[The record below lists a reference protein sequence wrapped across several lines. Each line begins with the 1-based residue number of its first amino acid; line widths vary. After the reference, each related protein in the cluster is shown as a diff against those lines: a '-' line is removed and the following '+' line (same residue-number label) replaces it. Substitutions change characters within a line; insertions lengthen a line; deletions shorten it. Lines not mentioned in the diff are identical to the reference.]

1 MDFSLKRKKKELQLV
16 MFSKISNE
24 SNRKPN
30 EIWVDK
36 GSEFY
41 NRSMKSFL
49 QNNDLEIRSTHDEGK
64 YVIAERFIEPY
75 VIKFI
80 NP

>member
-1 MDFSLKRKKKELQLV
+1 
-16 MFSKISNE
+16 
-24 SNRKPN
+24 
-30 EIWVDK
+30 
-36 GSEFY
+36 
-41 NRSMKSFL
+41 MKSFL

>member
-1 MDFSLKRKKKELQLV
+1 MDYSLKRKKKELQLV

-49 QNNDLEIRSTHDEGK
+49 QNNSIEMSSTHNE
-64 YVIAERFIEPY
+64 
-75 VIKFI
+75 
-80 NP
+80 